1 MPLAEPDRV
10 IEGSFDKGEEG
21 AYVMV
26 PFRVPAGTEAIRV
39 KYCHDQPQINAVPG
53 VSTLNGHTIDMGVY
67 SPRIRGDGLWDTEEF
82 RGWGGSSRKD
92 VTLSEEAIIDQ
103 DPPTAG
109 GEKTT
114 VGYRPGPIL
123 PGRWAVELGVAAV
136 GIELPGDDGEVDWRV
151 EIDLIDDAHYADQ
164 PYKPVRYRTAPA
176 SRRPGWYEGDM
187 HVHARNSNP
196 NDATM
201 RETFNYAFCP
211 DPDLGGLC
219 ESAEAQPGAGLDF
232 ITLSDYVGD
241 RSWGEIGAFQ
251 EDYPGKLIIRSTEV
265 ITYQGHLNNHASQRF
280 VDYRTGPIYERR
292 PNGSLELMRPAQ
304 PPNKIFRRIHAAGGW
319 TQINH
324 PQIFP
329 SDVPGFS
336 SFCRGCP
343 WDYTQAQ
350 TDYSQVD
357 AIEVATGPGGLLEVG
372 VPPEVNPF
380 TLPTLQFYEDAID
393 AGGVN
398 RNHIAAVGSS
408 DSHKAGR
415 ADNPV
420 TQAPIG
426 EATTVVRARQLSED
440 GIRRG
445 VQAGHTY
452 VKVWGPDG
460 PDLRLTTTAPRS
472 ERHEDVRRHRAGLGR

>member
-1 MPLAEPDRV
+1 M
-10 IEGSFDKGEEG
+10 
-21 AYVMV
+21 
-26 PFRVPAGTEAIRV
+26 
-39 KYCHDQPQINAVPG
+39 
-53 VSTLNGHTIDMGVY
+53 
-67 SPRIRGDGLWDTEEF
+67 
-82 RGWGGSSRKD
+82 
-92 VTLSEEAIIDQ
+92 
-103 DPPTAG
+103 
-109 GEKTT
+109 
-114 VGYRPGPIL
+114 
-123 PGRWAVELGVAAV
+123 AAV

-151 EIDLIDDAHYADQ
+151 EIDLIDDANFADQ

-350 TDYSQVD
+350 TDFSQVD

-460 PDLRLTTTAPRS
+460 PDLRLTTTAPGVSGTKTFGDTMRASAAEMTARVLNLDEARAARS
-472 ERHEDVRRHRAGLGR
+472 GTYMLLVVHDGNVAETATIPDGVDEFSYSFSAERPGRYELRVIRVGAVALALEAVATPVWLEAPSP